1 MGRLMKAKIIILLI
15 LVIFFTIFVSQ
26 NTRIVQIDFLFWS
39 IAMSAIVLISLM
51 MLIGVIAGFIIAKLF
66 DRPSKTQVS
75 ISGKEKSTDL
85 K

>member
-1 MGRLMKAKIIILLI
+1 MKSKIIILLV
-15 LVIFFTIFVSQ
+15 LVILFTIFVSQ

-75 ISGKEKSTDL
+75 ISGKEKTNNPE
-85 K
+85 

>member
-1 MGRLMKAKIIILLI
+1 MKSKIIILLV
-15 LVIFFTIFVSQ
+15 LVILFTIFVSQ

-75 ISGKEKSTDL
+75 ISGKEQTNNPK
-85 K
+85 